1 MGRILRFIEKLI
13 TFFSGHLQGWLIF
26 AMMVLVLVDVTS
38 RYVLRNPLSIAE
50 EFGGY
55 LLVTVTI
62 MGLAFAW
69 QERSHVRV
77 EFLINK
83 LSPSMRGWLRV
94 FTLSLA
100 LALAVFTV
108 IAGYQLVAFS
118 LMFGTRSGSW
128 LRTPIA
134 YPQMV
139 IIIGAILLVFQLFIE
154 LIKALGKAAGNDEE
168 AG

>member
-1 MGRILRFIEKLI
+1 MGALGRFLEKVTTLL
-13 TFFSGHLQGWLIF
+13 SGHLQGWLIF
-26 AMMVLVLVDVTS
+26 AMMVIVLVDVTS

-55 LLVTVTI
+55 LLVTVTV

-69 QERSHVRV
+69 QTRSHVRV

-83 LSPSMRGWLRV
+83 LPPAWRRWLRV
-94 FTLSLA
+94 LTVALA
-100 LALAVFTV
+100 AALAVFMV

-118 LMFGTRSGSW
+118 FMFGTRSGSW

-139 IIIGAILLVFQLFIE
+139 IAIGAALLFMQLLVE
-154 LIKALGKAAGNDEE
+154 LIKALGKAAGREKE
-168 AG
+168 GR

>member
-1 MGRILRFIEKLI
+1 MGGMMRVIEKII
-13 TFFSGHLQGWLIF
+13 TLLSGHLQGWLIF
-26 AMMVLVLVDVTS
+26 IMMVLVLVDVTS

-55 LLVTVTI
+55 LLVTVTV

-83 LSPSMRGWLRV
+83 LPLSVRRWLRV
-94 FTLSLA
+94 LTVALAATLS
-100 LALAVFTV
+100 VFMV

-118 LMFGTRSGSW
+118 FMFGTRSGSW

-139 IIIGAILLVFQLFIE
+139 IVIGAVLLFLQLLLE
-154 LIKALGKAAGNDEE
+154 MIKALGKTAGGEE
-168 AG
+168 EVG

>member
-1 MGRILRFIEKLI
+1 MRGVIRFIEKMI
-13 TFFSGHLQGWLIF
+13 TFLSGHLQGWLIF
-26 AMMVLVLVDVTS
+26 IMMVLVLVDVTS

-55 LLVTVTI
+55 LLVTVTV

-83 LSPSMRGWLRV
+83 LSPAVRSWLRV
-94 FTLSLA
+94 LTVA
-100 LALAVFTV
+100 LALTLAVFMI
-108 IAGYQLVAFS
+108 IAGYQLVSFS
-118 LMFGTRSGSW
+118 FMFGTRSGSW
-128 LRTPIA
+128 LRTPVA

-139 IIIGAILLVFQLFIE
+139 IVLGSLLLFLQ
-154 LIKALGKAAGNDEE
+154 LIKEVLLALGKAAKGEKE
-168 AG
+168 TG